1 VFSNSFTG
9 FFVNLLISFFWLA
22 IAISTKQ
29 YFLALGSFFFIGF
42 ALLVD
47 LADSSTEEGTYSY
60 DPTPAFDTPLLSD
73 VPLATSSAPSGDEVP
88 PTP

>member
-1 VFSNSFTG
+1 MFSNSFAG

-22 IAISTKQ
+22 IALSTKQ

-47 LADSSTEEGTYSY
+47 LADSSSEEGTYSY
-60 DPTPAFDTPLLSD
+60 DPTPAIDTPM
-73 VPLATSSAPSGDEVP
+73 LADAPPISPSPAGDAWP